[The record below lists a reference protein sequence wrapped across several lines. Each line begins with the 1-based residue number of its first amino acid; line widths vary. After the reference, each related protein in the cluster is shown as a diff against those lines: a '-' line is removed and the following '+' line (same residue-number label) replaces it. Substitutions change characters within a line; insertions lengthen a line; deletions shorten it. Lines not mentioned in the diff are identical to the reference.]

1 MSAPPATTADG
12 RTAYGKVP
20 DPIAMPLSTY
30 QQAAQ
35 AMPGLPGL
43 TKSAGD
49 VVQSQLSGEVS
60 PGTADYLQQLSAQWG
75 VGAGMPGMG
84 AGSVGASGLVRSLGL
99 TSEDLANKGV
109 GNFNNLLGTVAGTQ
123 LSPETQANVNMYN
136 TQLAAAPDPALAA
149 QQQIASMK
157 DLYSWEQNQQLQG
170 TKDLY
175 NLQSQFAGPGSTG
188 AKNNFYQAY
197 GAQGQNFDLTTP
209 EGNKAYAMYNMQ
221 GI

>member
-1 MSAPPATTADG
+1 
-12 RTAYGKVP
+12 
-20 DPIAMPLSTY
+20 MPLSTY

-175 NLQSQFAGPGSTG
+175 DLQLQETKDLDDLQSQFAGPGSTG
-188 AKNNFYQAY
+188 AKNNFFQAY

-209 EGNKAYAMYNMQ
+209 EGNRAYAMYNMQ
-221 GI
+221 

>member
-1 MSAPPATTADG
+1 
-12 RTAYGKVP
+12 
-20 DPIAMPLSTY
+20 MPLSTY

-149 QQQIASMK
+149 QQQIASTK

-175 NLQSQFAGPGSTG
+175 DLQSQFAGPGSTG